1 MKLGSTVRMWRR
13 CEYQEG
19 ADGSTINIFL
29 SPTILCYFS
38 SNLLPSIHL
47 SILLRCKK
55 LRGHFVFLLITWNMY
70 LSVLTHVYFLFLK
83 TLWVYINLFFV
94 SLHAVQLICYINDV
108 QTTEW
113 LWLTRKVSDFINA
126 VSGYVYITSPMI
138 YVEMSFDVVQ
148 INKTGSP
155 GFV

>member
-1 MKLGSTVRMWRR
+1 M
-13 CEYQEG
+13 
-19 ADGSTINIFL
+19 
-29 SPTILCYFS
+29 
-38 SNLLPSIHL
+38 
-47 SILLRCKK
+47 
-55 LRGHFVFLLITWNMY
+55 
-70 LSVLTHVYFLFLK
+70 
-83 TLWVYINLFFV
+83 
-94 SLHAVQLICYINDV
+94 QLICYINDV

-126 VSGYVYITSPMI
+126 VLGYVYITSPMI

>member
-1 MKLGSTVRMWRR
+1 MKLRSTVRMWKR

-19 ADGSTINIFL
+19 ADGSTINI
-29 SPTILCYFS
+29 S
-38 SNLLPSIHL
+38 SLQ
-47 SILLRCKK
+47 
-55 LRGHFVFLLITWNMY
+55 
-70 LSVLTHVYFLFLK
+70 
-83 TLWVYINLFFV
+83 LFFV
-94 SLHAVQLICYINDV
+94 TSLQTSFHPSIYPSFSDVKSWGAILFSYWSHGTCTSLFWHMFIFCFWKLCGFTLIFSLSPACCAVICYINDV

-126 VSGYVYITSPMI
+126 LSGYVYITSPMI

>member
-1 MKLGSTVRMWRR
+1 M
-13 CEYQEG
+13 
-19 ADGSTINIFL
+19 
-29 SPTILCYFS
+29 
-38 SNLLPSIHL
+38 
-47 SILLRCKK
+47 
-55 LRGHFVFLLITWNMY
+55 
-70 LSVLTHVYFLFLK
+70 
-83 TLWVYINLFFV
+83 
-94 SLHAVQLICYINDV
+94 QLICYINDV

-138 YVEMSFDVVQ
+138 YVEMSFDVIQ

>member
-55 LRGHFVFLLITWNMY
+55 LRGHFVFYWSHGTCTSLFWHMFIFCFWKLCGFTLIFS
-70 LSVLTHVYFLFLK
+70 LSPACC
-83 TLWVYINLFFV
+83 
-94 SLHAVQLICYINDV
+94 AVICYINDV

-126 VSGYVYITSPMI
+126 VSGYVYITSPMT

>member
-1 MKLGSTVRMWRR
+1 M
-13 CEYQEG
+13 
-19 ADGSTINIFL
+19 
-29 SPTILCYFS
+29 
-38 SNLLPSIHL
+38 
-47 SILLRCKK
+47 
-55 LRGHFVFLLITWNMY
+55 
-70 LSVLTHVYFLFLK
+70 
-83 TLWVYINLFFV
+83 
-94 SLHAVQLICYINDV
+94 QLICYINDV

-126 VSGYVYITSPMI
+126 VSDYVYITSPMI

>member
-1 MKLGSTVRMWRR
+1 M
-13 CEYQEG
+13 
-19 ADGSTINIFL
+19 
-29 SPTILCYFS
+29 
-38 SNLLPSIHL
+38 
-47 SILLRCKK
+47 
-55 LRGHFVFLLITWNMY
+55 
-70 LSVLTHVYFLFLK
+70 
-83 TLWVYINLFFV
+83 
-94 SLHAVQLICYINDV
+94 QLICYINDV

-113 LWLTRKVSDFINA
+113 LWLTRKVSDFINT

>member
-1 MKLGSTVRMWRR
+1 M
-13 CEYQEG
+13 
-19 ADGSTINIFL
+19 
-29 SPTILCYFS
+29 
-38 SNLLPSIHL
+38 
-47 SILLRCKK
+47 
-55 LRGHFVFLLITWNMY
+55 
-70 LSVLTHVYFLFLK
+70 
-83 TLWVYINLFFV
+83 
-94 SLHAVQLICYINDV
+94 QLICYINDV

-126 VSGYVYITSPMI
+126 VSCYVYITSPMT

>member
-1 MKLGSTVRMWRR
+1 MEKVWVSRESRWKHHK
-13 CEYQEG
+13 Y
-19 ADGSTINIFL
+19 FPL
-29 SPTILCYFS
+29 SNYS
-38 SNLLPSIHL
+38 LLLLFKPPSIHPSFSDVKSWGAILFSYWSHGTCTSLFWHMFIFCFWKLCGFTLIFSL
-47 SILLRCKK
+47 SPACC
-55 LRGHFVFLLITWNMY
+55 
-70 LSVLTHVYFLFLK
+70 
-83 TLWVYINLFFV
+83 
-94 SLHAVQLICYINDV
+94 AVICYINDV

>member
-1 MKLGSTVRMWRR
+1 MKLRSTVRMWKR

-29 SPTILCYFS
+29 SPTILRYFS

-47 SILLRCKK
+47 SILLRGAILFSYWSHGTCTSLFWHMFIFCFWK
-55 LRGHFVFLLITWNMY
+55 LCGFTLIFS
-70 LSVLTHVYFLFLK
+70 LSPACC
-83 TLWVYINLFFV
+83 
-94 SLHAVQLICYINDV
+94 AVICYINDV

>member
-1 MKLGSTVRMWRR
+1 MKLRSTVRMWKR
-13 CEYQEG
+13 CGYQER

-29 SPTILCYFS
+29 SPTILRYFS

-55 LRGHFVFLLITWNMY
+55 LRGHFVFLLITSLFWHMFIFCFWKLCGFTLIFS
-70 LSVLTHVYFLFLK
+70 LSPACC
-83 TLWVYINLFFV
+83 
-94 SLHAVQLICYINDV
+94 AVICYINDV